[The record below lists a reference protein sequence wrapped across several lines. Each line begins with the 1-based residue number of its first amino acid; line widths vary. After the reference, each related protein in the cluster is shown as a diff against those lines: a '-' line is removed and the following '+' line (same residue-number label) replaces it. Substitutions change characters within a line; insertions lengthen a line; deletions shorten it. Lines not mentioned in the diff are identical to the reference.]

1 LQSCITALFLAGKD
15 VAEALALAADLVGL
29 TEMLQY
35 EVGNAQEINW
45 VQQVQVFRL
54 LFLAG
59 F

>member
-1 LQSCITALFLAGKD
+1 M
-15 VAEALALAADLVGL
+15 AEALALAADLVGL
-29 TEMLQY
+29 IEMLQY
-35 EVGNAQEINW
+35 EVGNAREINW